1 MAVALAA
8 ACSMS
13 VANASVTYMI
23 GNGGLESFSG
33 VIDGTGI
40 SALAGGILITETAG
54 GDATT
59 PSSYITV
66 CTDIGASLYLGQ
78 TYTYNAPATPFAGQS
93 GINPKWGTGINDGSA
108 AAAIQNAAYLFNNYG
123 QLTSAGLGGSTEQ
136 KAALQLAIWSVLY
149 NTVGVGQN
157 EITGTR
163 FTFTSPDATAV
174 TDANNLISA
183 LNALPNAGNFGYTSA
198 LLYPNPADG
207 SQNPSPRDGKAPQE
221 LLIASVPEASTV
233 IAGAL
238 LLLPFGA
245 GTFKILRKKHGI

>member
-1 MAVALAA
+1 MVA
-8 ACSMS
+8 ACSIS

-33 VIDGTGI
+33 VIDGTAI

-59 PSSYITV
+59 PSSYTTV
-66 CTDIGASLYLGQ
+66 CTDLGASLYLGQ
-78 TYTYNAPATPFAGQS
+78 TYTYNAPATPFAGQPGVS
-93 GINPKWGTGINDGSA
+93 PFWGTGVNGITDGSS

-136 KAALQLAIWSVLY
+136 KAALQLAIWAVLY

-238 LLLPFGA
+238 LLLPFA
-245 GTFKILRKKHGI
+245 ASTFKILRRKNSI